1 MEECANRSNDFC
13 QPLRKYGDLGR
24 GQKIDLSN
32 NFSFLNLLK
41 MSFTYSYSGSLQ
53 TPYPLWSV
61 LQCDT
66 PLRVLPTPQRRN
78 RDSEIIGTGECSP
91 IPHWSSRCVWALW
104 NLHQYLLF
112 RSLDFVA
119 GGRGWGTLPVSSS
132 QDKMLWTTLEKLT
145 VQW

>member
-66 PLRVLPTPQRRN
+66 PLRVLPYPPLIISVCLSPVKPSPVPIISESRFRRWG
-78 RDSEIIGTGECSP
+78 EGVGYVTGV
-91 IPHWSSRCVWALW
+91 I
-104 NLHQYLLF
+104 
-112 RSLDFVA
+112 
-119 GGRGWGTLPVSSS
+119 
-132 QDKMLWTTLEKLT
+132 
-145 VQW
+145 